1 MESMVIEKTD
11 KSIREINL
19 PKLQSSYPDAR
30 TKGRIIVTKV
40 RGVTF
45 NNEYESRQEV
55 ISRMHE
61 GDLIW
66 LEAEPTN
73 PFDKNAIAVFR
84 SDGKQVGYLSK
95 NLAASIVAFFKAYRF
110 PLKGKVTSI
119 TGSRWN
125 GYSLGMVIT
134 FKLPMPKRSNN
145 NGHVPSFEDW
155 DDDWDN

>member
-1 MESMVIEKTD
+1 MESLVIEKI
-11 KSIREINL
+11 KKPIRKINL
-19 PKLQSSYPDAR
+19 PNLQSSYPDAR
-30 TKGRIIVTKV
+30 SKGRVIVTKV

-55 ISRMHE
+55 ISRMRE

-66 LEAEPTN
+66 LETEPTN

-84 SDGKQVGYLSK
+84 YDGKQVGYLSK

-110 PLKGKVTSI
+110 PVKGKVTLI

-125 GYSLGMVIT
+125 GYSLGVVIT
-134 FKLPMPKRSNN
+134 FKLPMPKQSNN
-145 NGHVPSFEDW
+145 NGHIPSF
-155 DDDWDN
+155 DDWDEWDN